1 MQNSVHCAILRS
13 MDAINIAGIG
23 ILLANL
29 WAIIRTVRS
38 DADVQKKV
46 LWVVFVLVAPFV
58 GVVAWIIF
66 GPS

>member
-1 MQNSVHCAILRS
+1 MNLDVLTLPA
-13 MDAINIAGIG
+13 IG

-29 WAIIRTVRS
+29 YAIVRTLRS
-38 DADVQKKV
+38 DAESSRKILWLAIV
-46 LWVVFVLVAPFV
+46 LLLPFV

>member
-1 MQNSVHCAILRS
+1 

>member
-1 MQNSVHCAILRS
+1 MSLTMIVTPL
-13 MDAINIAGIG
+13 

-38 DADVQKKV
+38 PATKGEKAA
-46 LWVVFVLVAPFV
+46 WVAFVLLVPFV
-58 GVVAWIIF
+58 GVVAWILF